1 VADASASQGT
11 GGLRLV
17 MLGPPGSGKGT
28 QAEILA
34 KKLGVPAI
42 STGEM
47 LRRAVASGSTLGQR
61 VESIM
66 VSGAL
71 VDDDT
76 MAEVVRERLARDDAA
91 AGYLLDG
98 YPRTMAQADTLRRI
112 LEDSG
117 QALDAVVFIDAPED
131 ELVRRSLARQRADDT
146 EEVVRHR
153 QVVYRQ
159 NTAPL
164 IEYYERLGLLRR
176 IDGDRTIDEVNVGIQ
191 AALGVNG

>member
-1 VADASASQGT
+1 MVDANDSSV

-34 KKLGVPAI
+34 EKLGVPAI

-47 LRRAVASGSTLGQR
+47 LRRAVASGSDLGQR

-66 VSGAL
+66 ASGAL

-76 MAEVVRERLARDDAA
+76 MAEVVRERLSRDDADG
-91 AGYLLDG
+91 GYLLDG
-98 YPRTMAQADTLRRI
+98 YPRTLAQADTLAGI
-112 LEDSG
+112 LADDG
-117 QALDAVVFIDAPED
+117 TALDAVVFIDAPED
-131 ELVRRSLARQRADDT
+131 ELVRRSLARRRADDT

-153 QVVYRQ
+153 QVVYREK
-159 NTAPL
+159 TAPL
-164 IEYYERLGLLRR
+164 IEYYEGLGLLRR
-176 IDGDRTIDEVNVGIQ
+176 IDGDRSIEEVSAGIFE
-191 AALGVNG
+191 ALGASG

>member
-1 VADASASQGT
+1 MAGASANAT

-34 KKLGVPAI
+34 DALGIPAI
-42 STGEM
+42 STGQM
-47 LRRAVASGSTLGQR
+47 LRRAVDGGSTLGQR
-61 VESIM
+61 VSSIM
-66 VSGAL
+66 ASGSL

-76 MAEVVRERLARDDAA
+76 MAEVVRERLSRDDVVD
-91 AGYLLDG
+91 GYMLDG
-98 YPRTMAQADTLRRI
+98 YPRTLAQADTLAGI

-117 QALDAVVFIDAPED
+117 SNLDAVVFVDAPED
-131 ELVRRSLARQRADDT
+131 ELVRRALARQRADDT

-153 QVVYRQ
+153 QEVYRQ
-159 NTAPL
+159 KTAPL

-176 IDGDRTIDEVNVGIQ
+176 VDGDRSIEEVNAGIRQ
-191 AALGVNG
+191 ALGVNG

>member
-1 VADASASQGT
+1 MGAGADTSS
-11 GGLRLV
+11 GLRLV

-34 KKLGVPAI
+34 ERLGIPAI

-47 LRRAVASGSTLGQR
+47 LRRAVASGSELGRR

-66 VSGAL
+66 ASGSL

-76 MAEVVRERLARDDAA
+76 MAEVVRERLSRDDAA
-91 AGYLLDG
+91 AGYMLDG
-98 YPRTMAQADTLRRI
+98 YPRTLAQADTLASI
-112 LEDSG
+112 LAEGGES
-117 QALDAVVFIDAPED
+117 LDAVVFVDAPEE
-131 ELVRRSLARQRADDT
+131 ELVRRALARQRADDT

-153 QVVYRQ
+153 QEVYRRK
-159 NTAPL
+159 TAPL

-176 IDGDRTIDEVNVGIQ
+176 VDGDRTIEEVNAGILEV
-191 AALGVNG
+191 LGANV

>member
-1 VADASASQGT
+1 MAGVSTD

-34 KKLGVPAI
+34 EKLGIPAI

-47 LRRAVASGSTLGQR
+47 LRRAVASGSELGRR

-66 VSGAL
+66 ASGSL

-76 MAEVVRERLARDDAA
+76 MAEVVRERLSRDDASD
-91 AGYLLDG
+91 GYMLDG
-98 YPRTMAQADTLRRI
+98 YPRTLAQADTLEAV
-112 LEDSG
+112 LAESG
-117 QALDAVVFIDAPED
+117 RKLDAVVFVDAPED
-131 ELVRRSLARQRADDT
+131 ELVRRALARQRADDT

-153 QVVYRQ
+153 QEVYRQ
-159 NTAPL
+159 KTAPL
-164 IEYYERLGLLRR
+164 IEYYEGLGLLRR
-176 IDGDRTIDEVNVGIQ
+176 VDGDRTIEEVNAGILEV
-191 AALGVNG
+191 LGVDG